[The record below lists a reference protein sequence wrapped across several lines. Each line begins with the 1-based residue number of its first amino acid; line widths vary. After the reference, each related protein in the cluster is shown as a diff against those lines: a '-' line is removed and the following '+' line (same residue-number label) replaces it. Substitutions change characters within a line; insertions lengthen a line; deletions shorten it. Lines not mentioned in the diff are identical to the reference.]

1 MKEFSHTKKDIGYG
15 QRWTFDNTLW
25 FDMIDH
31 EKLETIFL
39 RVWRGAW
46 LIRQHPILYDLFDC
60 VSKVVAKI
68 QVHSVDT
75 LYEKHV
81 VGIFKL
87 LNEAEKS
94 EVKHMI
100 VDHREQQT

>member
-1 MKEFSHTKKDIGYG
+1 M
-15 QRWTFDNTLW
+15 
-25 FDMIDH
+25 
-31 EKLETIFL
+31 
-39 RVWRGAW
+39 
-46 LIRQHPILYDLFDC
+46 
-60 VSKVVAKI
+60 VAKI